1 MLRKIL
7 ISLATLLFI
16 LQVTAQGT
24 SLKPGDIA
32 IIAFQ
37 SDNNDQFAFLCLV
50 DLAPN
55 TQIQFSE
62 KGWNGS
68 LDTAAFV
75 TTTEGVHTW
84 TAPSIGITKGTA
96 ITISFNNLGKSP
108 IANYGTVQSSA
119 AAKLS
124 TTGDELVAFQGS
136 ASSPNFI
143 YAFGSRAWIN
153 VGIPNSNQSWLPFP
167 LVNGITARDFKT
179 QYHDQYFKLTN
190 YSGSRD
196 SILAAIGNIN
206 NWTRSN
212 TRFSSL
218 PNWNIQILEDY
229 YLKPQDDPTKLSS
242 WGNILDGSGTMP
254 ISFTANGT
262 VFHLANQTGNIALT
276 DNWVLDMLMIHENL
290 SLSLNGYQLSISSL
304 MDSSKGFIKG
314 SDISSLI
321 IRGKSGPLRFDSS
334 YAILNNLSLLNGAS
348 TSMNNKLNIVSNKNI
363 GTVNLSDSSFLN
375 TNGFLILNAS
385 EKGSSILTNLG
396 KEAVIMGPVEVQ
408 KYIPAGKRN
417 FRFMGHPFAK
427 AIPLS
432 QLTSDIDITGKDGSS
447 NGFTNTYTN
456 NPSAFWFDTNLSDGT
471 LSEQGW
477 TAFTNTDGIGNN
489 AWLPKQGIRINVR
502 GSKGEGLNGLPY
514 TPSPV
519 ILHLK
524 DSLNTGDQTATLT
537 KNTLNAGYNFIGNP
551 FASAIDMSK
560 LQIGKNIVPNYYLW
574 DPYMGNKGGY
584 TCYPFSNSIYLP
596 SFAAFF
602 AQTIDSSKENQ
613 ILFPETCK
621 VSNSNLIRVLG
632 VEEKTNNQLELIVES
647 DSIIWDRALFIFKIN
662 ASDSLDFFDAKKLL
676 NPDFSLF
683 SWSAEKEKLC
693 IDTRSS
699 LHSTII
705 PLGLKSDIQN
715 TFQLKVKQFPDINVY
730 DFYLI
735 DKLVNRKLALK
746 SGFNYS
752 FEVDSL
758 KLPTDSSRFE
768 IQMIAKNIPINS
780 IEFPKLNCQVFPN
793 PTENLLSLIIQS
805 SKLLPVY
812 ISISNTLGQQFLN
825 TKLAPA
831 QQINYSILLNKMD
844 AGVYVLTITNRE
856 ETIVQ
861 KIIKY

>member
-7 ISLATLLFI
+7 LSLATFLFI
-16 LQVTAQGT
+16 IQVTAQGT
-24 SLKPGDIA
+24 ILKPGDIA

-75 TTTEGVHTW
+75 STTEGVHTW
-84 TAPSIGITKGTA
+84 TAPSIGISKGTA

-124 TTGDELVAFQGS
+124 TTGDELLVFQGS

-143 YAFGSRAWIN
+143 YAFGSRSWIN
-153 VGIPNSNQSWLPFP
+153 AGIPNSNQSWLPFP

-179 QYHDQYFKLTN
+179 QSHDQYFKLTN
-190 YSGSRD
+190 YSGSKD

-218 PNWNIQILEDY
+218 PDWNFQIFEEY
-229 YLKPQDDPTKLSS
+229 YLKPQTDPTKLNS
-242 WGNILDGSGTMP
+242 WGNSADGSGTVP
-254 ISFTANGT
+254 ISFTEKGT
-262 VFHLANQTGNIALT
+262 VFHLTNQTGMVALT
-276 DNWVLDMLMIHENL
+276 ENWILDMLMIHENH
-290 SLSLNGYQLSISSL
+290 SLSLNGYQLSISNL
-304 MDSSKGFIKG
+304 MDSSKGFIVG
-314 SDISSLI
+314 SDVSCLI

-334 YAILNNLSLLNGAS
+334 YAILNNLSLLYGAS
-348 TSMNNKLNIVSNKNI
+348 TSLNNKLNIVSNKNI
-363 GTVNLSDSSFLN
+363 GTVNLSDSSILN
-375 TNGFLILNAS
+375 ANGFLILNAS
-385 EKGSSILTNLG
+385 EKGSSILTNMG
-396 KEAVIMGPVEVQ
+396 KDAVIMGTVEVQ

-417 FRFMGHPFAK
+417 FRFLGHPFAK
-427 AIPLS
+427 PIALS
-432 QLTSDIDITGKDGSS
+432 QLTVDIDITGKDGSS
-447 NGFTNTYTN
+447 NGFTNTNTN
-456 NPSAFWFDTNLSDGT
+456 NPSAFWYDANSDDGT
-471 LSEQGW
+471 LNEQGW
-477 TAFTNTDGIGNN
+477 TAFTNTNGLGSN

-524 DSLNTGDQTATLT
+524 DSLNTGDQTIILT

-560 LQIGKNIVPNYYLW
+560 LEIGKNIVPNYYLW

-584 TCYPFSNSIYLP
+584 SCYPFSNSIYLP

-613 ILFPETCK
+613 IIFPETCK

-632 VEEKTNNQLELIVES
+632 VTEKKDNQLELIVES
-647 DSIIWDRALFIFKIN
+647 DSIIWDRTLFIFKTN

-705 PLGLKSDIQN
+705 PLGLKSGIHH
-715 TFQLKVKQFPDINVY
+715 TFQLKVNQFPVINGY
-730 DFYLI
+730 DFFLI

-746 SGFNYS
+746 SDFNYP
-752 FEVDSL
+752 FEVDSFITPL
-758 KLPTDSSRFE
+758 DSSRFE
-768 IQMIAKNIPINS
+768 IQMIAKSIPINS
-780 IEFPKLNCQVFPN
+780 IELPKLSCLVFPN
-793 PTENLLSLIIQS
+793 PLGNQLSLIIQS
-805 SKLLPVY
+805 SKLLPLY
-812 ISISNTLGQQFLN
+812 ISITNSLGQQFLN
-825 TKLAPA
+825 KKLAPA
-831 QQINYSILLNKMD
+831 QQINYSVLLNRMA